1 MADKNLTYTVKLD
14 TASAQAQ
21 AAQLRAMFQAELQHI
36 QVSLLDPGALNSA
49 LSSTQAIRAQYA
61 QIVQDSHQAA
71 QTLGQANANQ
81 LVTQY
86 GQVLQDAQQT
96 AQAMQQAATAQP
108 QRPQQP
114 IGGGVSG
121 GGNDGFFGGG
131 IGGAVAGGLA
141 GYLTVQGA
149 QQIAQQTVAFAEF
162 GTQVR
167 RTEASFKILSGSAS
181 EAEARIN
188 AIKAA
193 GGGAV
198 SELQAMELANQA
210 VSLHLADT
218 AKGFGDLT
226 KAGREIALVS
236 PVIHDVQG
244 AISELGLAAA
254 NLSYRRLDQLGLS
267 ATEVKDRM
275 KELQAANSG
284 LDDSQ
289 AFLQASIETLDT
301 KYGDL
306 LKTQEAQ
313 ASGVEKLRIA
323 FQDLW
328 AEISKGPVGKG
339 VDAGIGK
346 TADFVQGVID
356 AAKSRLGQTAPRDEE
371 LRAIDAIIEQFKG
384 KANLG
389 IPGAA
394 DTVDFFTRI
403 KQGVIDANKAIDDGV
418 PSAQTYKDTL
428 LGIGESGVDSWGKV
442 KAAALDA
449 LQSTERELKNTEN
462 YKALDN
468 PAVANAQ
475 IDALREARRKR
486 IADDIE
492 PVTKLGNNL
501 KDIGLENFF
510 NQLHDGLIKSA
521 ELTANADNHLADMR
535 QTLVDIGT
543 TVKDNNG
550 VITADQRQQ
559 VDAIN
564 AQIEALTRAAKL
576 NDKLQ
581 EASTPKAPGQDL
593 DAIYQRLNAIVAQ
606 TRGEFDQTANA
617 ARALG
622 DAIAQSGNA
631 SADQIA
637 QLGQLAAQ
645 ANQADFSRLAES
657 LRELNSGSLDAI
669 PGIDSL
675 RDKLTGFYET
685 LASGQG
691 LTAAQAAEFAQLTA
705 EADVLGGSTSALAA
719 LQEQLGY
726 SFLNSHEYVAALVQ
740 QVANLEALYGAGQ
753 IGADQFAGGM
763 NALTG
768 ELYSQLQAAGRLTP
782 ELARLLTMLNA
793 VKAAAS
799 GGSFGPPAPGQGFFG
814 GFGGGGTVNA
824 NSAGYQAGQAQAQA
838 AAAAA
843 RVKAD
848 AAARAEAIKEQT
860 KASKQA
866 ASGAQSAFEDAAK
879 GTQKAFENVVDK
891 LKSALEKVPGLFSP
905 SKVTQED
912 IDASKAGVYQPKADE
927 ILRQVKSAAENP
939 ADRNRFAGQIQQIK
953 DALNRIGVKP
963 ADDLKALAAQAE
975 QAWSNQSLFSAKENL
990 SLINKDAVK
999 IQLDLAKKAEAGR
1012 QNIYEYFGATIDAV
1026 KEQFGKGDPGTVQAV
1041 AAELQGS
1048 QDKNLKALGKSLE
1061 DGINGAVEKT
1071 LKNLAAAEAGFSKGA
1086 GGGGGGGGSV
1096 SVGAIPTSSGGG
1108 TWIDTV
1114 SKNVDNA
1121 YQNIAAQWGVGPGAT
1136 VPKANNSTLFGPPA
1150 PGKAGGIDTTG
1161 LAPTE
1166 LTGKVKISEIT
1177 LEDALVNGFNQKLE
1191 DALKTATPTPADIGK
1206 GVSEAVAIGFRD
1218 AKPSVDMA
1226 GTFIDMLGKQF
1237 GGRDATKGQSTL
1249 TGLGEGIS
1257 GAIEKAFKDKKDH
1270 EDMAGGFIQALGAQ
1284 FGGRKA
1290 DKGQI
1295 TLEGLGESLSGKIET
1310 GFKKAK
1316 LGSDMADAFNQA
1328 LSGQFGGFTA
1338 NYNAMGDTISYFIES
1353 GFKDRQVRLDMAT
1366 PFITALSQQFA
1377 QQDYS
1382 KITDQI
1388 QNAINGATLPK
1399 EKEGNDG
1406 KIRRSSA
1413 FDFGQTVDQ
1422 VNQSLSRS
1430 FGASSDF
1437 IHGIGDSIG
1446 TFIGFGLSDHDF
1458 SATST
1463 TVLTS
1468 INTAFTGDAAR
1479 TQLQGIG
1486 SAISGAIFQGFASS
1500 IAYQP
1505 WLNTLV
1511 QEVVSQAMESMTN
1524 SVNDSLQT
1532 QAVGL

>member
-1 MADKNLTYTVKLD
+1 MASKDLTYSVKID
-14 TASAQAQ
+14 ASSAAAQAQ
-21 AAQLRAMFQAELQHI
+21 QLRSVFTAQLQNI
-36 QVSLLDPGALNSA
+36 QINLLDPGALNRA
-49 LSSTQAIRAQYA
+49 LSATQTIRNEYA
-61 QIVQDSHQAA
+61 QITQQAQQAGQHLSQINATQLQA
-71 QTLGQANANQ
+71 QYDQIAR
-81 LVTQY
+81 
-86 GQVLQDAQQT
+86 DAQQA
-96 AQAMQQAATAQP
+96 AQAMQQAATA
-108 QRPQQP
+108 RPQAPQGP
-114 IGGGVSG
+114 IGGGQTG
-121 GGNDGFFGGG
+121 GGLGDTLLK
-131 IGGAVAGGLA
+131 GAA
-141 GYLTVQGA
+141 GYLTIQGA
-149 QQIAQQTVAFAEF
+149 RQVEQSAENFATL

-167 RTEASFKILSGSAS
+167 RTSQSFTILSGGAAQ
-181 EAEARIN
+181 AESNLR
-188 AIKAA
+188 AIKEAS
-193 GGGAV
+193 GGAV
-198 SELQAMELANQA
+198 TNLNAMDLANQA
-210 VSLHLADT
+210 ISLHLANT
-218 AKGFGDLT
+218 AKGFGDVT
-226 KAGREIALVS
+226 RAAREIALVS
-236 PVIHDVQG
+236 PTIHDLGDALSQ
-244 AISELGLAAA
+244 LGLFAA
-254 NLSYRRLDQLGLS
+254 NPQSFARADQLGLT

-275 KELQAANSG
+275 KELQAANAG

-289 AFLQASIETLDT
+289 AKLQASMQLLDE
-301 KYGDL
+301 KFGNL
-306 LKTQEAQ
+306 LKTEGAQ
-313 ASGVEKLRIA
+313 VSGVEKLQVA
-323 FQDLW
+323 FRDLW
-328 AEISKGPVGKG
+328 AEVAKGPAGVAVDKGFGAVGDVVEKLRASFGSTDPSALNGTLESLIRNAKEYQAIGFDKVPGFGSYIEKNISGFQDLQKALKAATDG
-339 VDAGIGK
+339 VEAGI
-346 TADFVQGVID
+346 
-356 AAKSRLGQTAPRDEE
+356 
-371 LRAIDAIIEQFKG
+371 
-384 KANLG
+384 
-389 IPGAA
+389 
-394 DTVDFFTRI
+394 
-403 KQGVIDANKAIDDGV
+403 
-418 PSAQTYKDTL
+418 PSA
-428 LGIGESGVDSWGKV
+428 
-442 KAAALDA
+442 
-449 LQSTERELKNTEN
+449 EN
-462 YKALDN
+462 YRTEVENLIISAARFGALTDDDIAKLRQITAEYNVASKAVTGYSGALDN
-468 PAVANAQ
+468 PAVANQQ
-475 IDALREARRKR
+475 IDALRKTRQERLDKLV
-486 IADDIE
+486 E
-492 PVTKLGNNL
+492 PVNTLGDNL
-501 KDIGLENFF
+501 KGIGLDNFF

-521 ELTANADNHLADMR
+521 ELTATENNNLATLR
-535 QTLVDIGT
+535 QSLVDIGRA
-543 TVKDNNG
+543 VADSNG
-550 VITADQRQQ
+550 NITQAQRQQ
-559 VDAIN
+559 VEAIN
-564 AQIEALTRAAKL
+564 RQIDALVQASKL
-576 NDKLQ
+576 NEKLQ
-581 EASTPKAPGQDL
+581 ENAAPKAPGQNL
-593 DAIYQRLNAIVAQ
+593 EAIYTRLNAIVAQ
-606 TRGEFDQTANA
+606 TRGQFDETANA

-622 DAIAQSGNA
+622 DAIAQSGSA
-631 SADQIA
+631 SADQLA
-637 QLGQLAAQ
+637 QIDQLAAQ
-645 ANQADFSRLAES
+645 ANQADFSRIAES

-675 RDKLTGFYET
+675 RDKLAGFYET

-719 LQEQLGY
+719 LQDQLGY

-740 QVANLEALYGAGQ
+740 QVANLEALYGSGA

-799 GGSFGPPAPGQGFFG
+799 GGTFGPPAPGQFFG
-814 GFGGGGTVNA
+814 GFGGGGTVNTG
-824 NSAGYQAGQAQAQA
+824 SAGYLAGQAQAQA

-1114 SKNVDNA
+1114 SKNVGNA
-1121 YQNIAAQWGVGPGAT
+1121 YQNFANLYAPGPGVT
-1136 VPKANNSTLFGPPA
+1136 IPKTGTTGGIYGPPA
-1150 PGKAGGIDTTG
+1150 PNKPAGVDTTG

-1177 LEDALVNGFNQKLE
+1177 LDPATV
-1191 DALKTATPTPADIGK
+1191 TAFENTLYNTFAAQTSRPADIGK
-1206 GVSEAVAIGFRD
+1206 GIAQVIGVSMSQADLSAP
-1218 AKPSVDMA
+1218 ASAYMQA
-1226 GTFIDMLGKQF
+1226 LATAF
-1237 GGRDATKGQSTL
+1237 GGATPSPKS
-1249 TGLGEGIS
+1249 LGEALDN
-1257 GAIEKAFKDKKDH
+1257 AIQN
-1270 EDMAGGFIQALGAQ
+1270 GFIRAP
-1284 FGGRKA
+1284 R
-1290 DKGQI
+1290 
-1295 TLEGLGESLSGKIET
+1295 
-1310 GFKKAK
+1310 
-1316 LGSDMADAFNQA
+1316 GSDMATGFVTA
-1328 LSGQFGGFTA
+1328 LSASFGTYAPNYTA
-1338 NYNAMGDTISYFIES
+1338 IGDTISYSIES
-1353 GFKDRQVRLDMAT
+1353 AIANRTERLDMAGN
-1366 PFITALSQQFA
+1366 FIIDLANQFGNA
-1377 QQDYS
+1377 DAITTYESTGSNISYLIESSIANRSDRLDMASGLIKDLTTQLGQQDYS
-1382 KITDQI
+1382 TPVARFTGGLRTQFGADADQFNAIGQGVAQFIGLGITDYDLSGVGGTVI
-1388 QNAINGATLPK
+1388 
-1399 EKEGNDG
+1399 GNISG
-1406 KIRRSSA
+1406 S
-1413 FDFGQTVDQ
+1413 
-1422 VNQSLSRS
+1422 
-1430 FGASSDF
+1430 
-1437 IHGIGDSIG
+1437 
-1446 TFIGFGLSDHDF
+1446 
-1458 SATST
+1458 
-1463 TVLTS
+1463 
-1468 INTAFTGDAAR
+1468 FTGDAAR

-1486 SAISGAIFQGFASS
+1486 SAISGAIFQGFQSS

-1505 WLNTLV
+1505 WLTTIV